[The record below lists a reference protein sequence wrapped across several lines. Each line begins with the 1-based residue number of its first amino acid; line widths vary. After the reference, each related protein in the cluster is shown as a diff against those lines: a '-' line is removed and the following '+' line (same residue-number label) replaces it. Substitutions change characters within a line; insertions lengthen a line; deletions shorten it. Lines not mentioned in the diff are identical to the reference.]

1 MCFAVSFL
9 YRARPTLGFI
19 VGRCG
24 ARSRPLSGPREAVL
38 HGIVRPLL
46 LFTFGITIMEDT
58 CKGPVTFD
66 TPDSPQEAR
75 QRLSELRDH
84 IRDIQNKLASHT
96 PNGTGSATSSR
107 WQDVALRALLERKQ
121 ELEHLQEW
129 LHKSQI
135 QKTAETL
142 EVDLDQ
148 ADDVI
153 RVANNL
159 IQTLQNENRAE
170 LTEFETRMVDLVRF
184 YVLEKS
190 SYRQ

>member
-1 MCFAVSFL
+1 MSTCG
-9 YRARPTLGFI
+9 TLWTAACS
-19 VGRCG
+19 V
-24 ARSRPLSGPREAVL
+24 VL
-38 HGIVRPLL
+38 HGVTLPLL
-46 LFTFGITIMEDT
+46 LFTLGITIMEDT
-58 CKGPVTFD
+58 CKGTVTFD
-66 TPDSPQEAR
+66 APDSPQEAR

-84 IRDIQNKLASHT
+84 IQDIQNKLASHA

-107 WQDVALRALLERKQ
+107 WHDVTLRALLERKQ

-129 LHKSQI
+129 LHKNQI

-142 EVDLDQ
+142 EVDLDR

-159 IQTLQNENRAE
+159 IQTLKNENRAE

-190 SYRQ
+190 SYSQ